1 LSRIDLRLGASSPQG
16 EEFVK
21 RCEEHAAAF
30 RPRAAAHDREGS
42 FPHENL
48 AEMKES
54 GVIAATVPQEFGG
67 LGIESI
73 HDLVTGISRLAQG
86 DASTAIAVT
95 MHLGPCWSLARLWR
109 HGVAEDRRASS
120 DALELMLHAL
130 GRRELIVCGAGTESG
145 THTRYP
151 LTEARKV
158 DGGWAITG
166 NKIFVTLSP
175 EADMFHVFCRSHA
188 PEDGDTWLA
197 ARAWVPRT
205 SEGLTLVENW
215 DSMGMRASGS
225 HSLELRDCFVP
236 DGLVF
241 FRHKWGQWSVPELIH
256 SAAGNLALSSAFL
269 GIAEEAANQIEG
281 LVRKRRKAPSNR
293 LLAERFAIQTHV
305 AHIEQ
310 CLSTARAILERT
322 CRLWDAYL
330 EAHEDGE
337 ISLEEGHQLMAE
349 YQCTK
354 AVVEQNAITAV
365 DLALTASGGA
375 GYLSASPLSRLY
387 RDVRAG
393 PFMQPYSPIE
403 LYEYV
408 GKVRLCLDPSVDN

>member
-1 LSRIDLRLGASSPQG
+1 MGVDSIQDLAT
-16 EEFVK
+16 
-21 RCEEHAAAF
+21 
-30 RPRAAAHDREGS
+30 
-42 FPHENL
+42 
-48 AEMKES
+48 
-54 GVIAATVPQEFGG
+54 GV
-67 LGIESI
+67 
-73 HDLVTGISRLAQG
+73 SRLAQG

-109 HGVAEDRRASS
+109 HGAPDDRGAAS
-120 DALELMLHAL
+120 DALELMLQAL
-130 GRRELIVCGAGTESG
+130 GRRELVVCGAGTESG

-166 NKIFVTLSP
+166 NKIFVTLTP
-175 EADMFHVFCRSHA
+175 EADMFHVFCRSRA
-188 PEDGDTWLA
+188 PDDGDTWLA
-197 ARAWVPRT
+197 ARAWVPRA
-205 SEGLTLVENW
+205 SEGLKVVENW

-236 DGLVF
+236 EGLVF
-241 FRHKWGQWSVPELIH
+241 FRHRWGEWSVPELMH
-256 SAAGNLALSSAFL
+256 AAAGNLALSSAFL
-269 GIAEEAANQIEG
+269 GIAEEASSQIRE

-293 LLAERFAIQTHV
+293 LLAERTAIQTHV
-305 AHIEQ
+305 ARIEQ
-310 CLSTARAILERT
+310 CVSTARAVLERT
-322 CRLWDAYL
+322 SRLWDCYL
-330 EAHEDGE
+330 RGRDDREV
-337 ISLEEGHQLMAE
+337 SLADAHQLMAE
-349 YQCTK
+349 YQCAK
-354 AVVEQNAITAV
+354 AVVERNAITAV

-408 GKVRLCLDPSVDN
+408 GKVRLCLDPSVEN